1 MSLCLLINKKMQ
13 KNEKNSVVIA
23 KNVVSSQRFS
33 YITHVMEQETTRLA
47 TLDDALGHRLD
58 ICSSEGSLTV
68 FPSCLMSSY
77 LVDYIGII
85 LCRRGSFRFTVNG
98 EAAEVHSAETL
109 FLTENVS
116 LEITSA
122 SSDLEY
128 LLLFYRI
135 GPIRD
140 ILGNTVMLMRL
151 YSTLNPSP
159 FSILSTGEEYAI
171 ADYVQ
176 LLPCSS
182 TAETTM
188 FDAHERKLLLLSL
201 TYRLCSIFNRK
212 VVQGREASGHKIDIF
227 VQLISLISDHYQ
239 KERTV
244 SFYADRL
251 CLSPKYLSSMVKGI
265 CGYTVQDL
273 LFKAI
278 IRRAIFL
285 MTSTSKTI
293 QEISDELSFPN
304 ASAFGT
310 FFKKHTGLSP
320 KNYRQSSLEND

>member
-1 MSLCLLINKKMQ
+1 MLKMHKKA
-13 KNEKNSVVIA
+13 KNSAVIA

-33 YITHVMEQETTRLA
+33 YITHVMETESVRLKV
-47 TLDDALGHRLD
+47 LEDALDKRLD

-68 FPSCLMSSY
+68 FPKSLLSSY

-85 LCRRGSFRFTVNG
+85 VCIDGFFSFEVNEEQG
-98 EAAEVHSAETL
+98 VVKAGETL
-109 FLTENVS
+109 FLTENVR
-116 LEITSA
+116 LQIKVA
-122 SSDLEY
+122 SDNLKY
-128 LLLFYRI
+128 YLLFYRI
-135 GPIRD
+135 APIRD
-140 ILGNTVMLMRL
+140 ILGNTVMMMRL
-151 YSTLNPSP
+151 YSTLNPRP
-159 FSILSTGEEYAI
+159 FSILATGEEYAI

-182 TAETTM
+182 YGESTM
-188 FDAHERKLLLLSL
+188 FDGHERKLLMLSL

-212 VVQGREASGHKIDIF
+212 VVQGGEASGHKIDIF
-227 VQLISLISDHYQ
+227 VRLITLISEHYQ
-239 KERTV
+239 KERSV

-273 LFKAI
+273 VFKAI

-293 QEISDELSFPN
+293 LEISDELHFPN

-310 FFKKHTGLSP
+310 FFKKQTGLSP
-320 KNYRQSSLEND
+320 KHYRLSENKEGE